1 MQNYYCRSERT
12 SLKKVEESEF
22 ASKAETK
29 VVDQKSV
36 ECQVEA
42 TDQSYIR

>member
-22 ASKAETK
+22 ASKAETN
-29 VVDQKSV
+29 VVDKESV

-42 TDQSYIR
+42 ADQSYIR